1 MKTCLLFP
9 GNPAIQ
15 KQYTD
20 WITEIKIEDP
30 TLDIRYISSYIL
42 FDKHLDSLTYDNRL
56 LEQYEKIV
64 LTAFEGE
71 SLTLIAHSAGSYF
84 ALRMLAKYPEKID
97 TVIVLFPY
105 LGPSTI
111 KSLRFVSIPYYI
123 DRIFP
128 LAELVS
134 YFVRMYMKLKKD
146 PYTIGQ
152 KDLTACLRFGVRKCQ
167 LYNKALFDFSS
178 IAPYKDKVH
187 FLYTQHDSWCPNK
200 TIEVLGKLSHAQEI
214 DIPHDFIVSQLERK
228 KMWNVI
234 KPILTPGVK

>member
-20 WITEIKIEDP
+20 WITEITIEDP
-30 TLDIRYISSYIL
+30 TLDIRYISSYVI
-42 FDKHLDSLTYDNRL
+42 FDKHLDSATYDAFL
-56 LEQYEKIV
+56 LEHYEKIF
-64 LTAFEGE
+64 LEAFQGTP
-71 SLTLIAHSAGSYF
+71 LTLIAHSAGSYF
-84 ALRMLAKYPEKID
+84 ALRILAKYPEKID

-111 KSLRFVSIPYYI
+111 KSLRF
-123 DRIFP
+123 
-128 LAELVS
+128 
-134 YFVRMYMKLKKD
+134 
-146 PYTIGQ
+146 
-152 KDLTACLRFGVRKCQ
+152 GVRKCE

-187 FLYTQHDSWCPNK
+187 FLYTQHDSWCPDK
-200 TIEVLGKLSHAQEI
+200 TIEALSQLSHAQEI

-234 KPILTPGVK
+234 KSILTPWVK